1 MKTQAIQFNDLID
14 QIYGMPLED
23 KLELKNLLE
32 HNIAE
37 SRRDEIANNAR
48 KAKKE
53 HKSGKLSFSS
63 NTSELK
69 NML

>member
-1 MKTQAIQFNDLID
+1 MKTQAIQFNDLVD

-32 HNIAE
+32 HNIAD
-37 SRRDEIANNAR
+37 SRRNEIANNAK
-48 KAKKE
+48 KAKEE
-53 HKSGKLSFSS
+53 HKSGNLGFSS

>member
-1 MKTQAIQFNDLID
+1 MKTQAIQFNDLVD

-32 HNIAE
+32 HNIAD
-37 SRRDEIANNAR
+37 SRREEIACNLK
-48 KAKKE
+48 KAKEE
-53 HKSGKLSFSS
+53 HKSGKLYFS
-63 NTSELK
+63 TSITELK

>member
-1 MKTQAIQFNDLID
+1 MKTQAMQFNELVD

-32 HNIAE
+32 HNIAD
-37 SRRDEIANNAR
+37 SRRKEIANNEK
-48 KAKKE
+48 KAKEE

-63 NTSELK
+63 NISEVK
-69 NML
+69 N

>member
-1 MKTQAIQFNDLID
+1 MKTQAIQFNDLVD

-32 HNIAE
+32 HNIAD
-37 SRRDEIANNAR
+37 SRREEIANNAK
-48 KAKKE
+48 KAKE
-53 HKSGKLSFSS
+53 EQKSRKLSFSS

>member
-1 MKTQAIQFNDLID
+1 MKTQGIQFNDLVD

-32 HNIAE
+32 HNIAD
-37 SRRDEIANNAR
+37 SRREEIANNAK
-48 KAKKE
+48 KAKE
-53 HKSGKLSFSS
+53 EQKSRKLSFSS

>member
-1 MKTQAIQFNDLID
+1 MKTQAIQFSDLVD

-32 HNIAE
+32 NNIAE
-37 SRRDEIANNAR
+37 AKREEIASNFK
-48 KAKKE
+48 KAKEE
-53 HKSGKLSFSS
+53 HKSGKLGFSS
-63 NTSELK
+63 NIVELK

>member
-1 MKTQAIQFNDLID
+1 MKTQAIQFNDLVD

-32 HNIAE
+32 HNIAD
-37 SRRDEIANNAR
+37 SRRDEIANNAK
-48 KAKKE
+48 KAKEE
-53 HKSGKLSFSS
+53 HKSRKLSFSS

>member
-1 MKTQAIQFNDLID
+1 MKTQAIQFSDLVD
-14 QIYGMPLED
+14 QIYNMPLED

-32 HNIAE
+32 HNIAD
-37 SRRDEIANNAR
+37 SRRKEIVNNAK
-48 KAKKE
+48 KAMNE

-63 NTSELK
+63 NIAELK

>member
-1 MKTQAIQFNDLID
+1 MKTQAIQFSDLVD

-37 SRRDEIANNAR
+37 SRREEIASNS
-48 KAKKE
+48 KKVKQE

-63 NTSELK
+63 NITELK

>member
-1 MKTQAIQFNDLID
+1 MKTQAIQFSDLVD

-37 SRRDEIANNAR
+37 ARREEIAANSK
-48 KAKKE
+48 KAKQE
-53 HKSGKLSFSS
+53 YKSGKLNFSS
-63 NTSELK
+63 SITELK
-69 NML
+69 TML

>member
-1 MKTQAIQFNDLID
+1 MKTQAIQFNDLVD

-32 HNIAE
+32 HNIAD
-37 SRRDEIANNAR
+37 SRREEIANNAK
-48 KAKKE
+48 KAKE
-53 HKSGKLSFSS
+53 EQKSRKLRFSS

>member
-1 MKTQAIQFNDLID
+1 MKTQAIQFNDLVD

-23 KLELKNLLE
+23 KLELKDLLE
-32 HNIAE
+32 HNIAD
-37 SRRDEIANNAR
+37 SRRNEIANNAK
-48 KAKKE
+48 KAKEE
-53 HKSGKLSFSS
+53 HKSEKLSFSS

>member
-1 MKTQAIQFNDLID
+1 MKTQAIQFNDLVD

-32 HNIAE
+32 HNISE
-37 SRRDEIANNAR
+37 TRREEIATNSK
-48 KAKKE
+48 KAKQE
-53 HKSGKLSFSS
+53 YKSGKLRFSS
-63 NTSELK
+63 NISELK

>member
-1 MKTQAIQFNDLID
+1 MKTQAIQFNDLVD

-32 HNIAE
+32 HYIAD
-37 SRRDEIANNAR
+37 SRRDEIANNAK
-48 KAKKE
+48 KAKE
-53 HKSGKLSFSS
+53 EQKSRKLRFSS

>member
-1 MKTQAIQFNDLID
+1 VD

-23 KLELKNLLE
+23 KLELKHLWE
-32 HNIAE
+32 HHIAD
-37 SRRDEIANNAR
+37 SRRKEIANNAK
-48 KAKKE
+48 KAKEE

-63 NTSELK
+63 SITELK

>member
-1 MKTQAIQFNDLID
+1 MKTQAIPFNDLVD

-37 SRRDEIANNAR
+37 SKRDEIANNAK
-48 KAKKE
+48 KAKDE
-53 HKSGKLSFSS
+53 HISGKLSFSS

>member
-1 MKTQAIQFNDLID
+1 MKPQAIQFNDLVD
-14 QIYGMPLED
+14 QIYKMPLED

-37 SRRDEIANNAR
+37 SRREEIANNA
-48 KAKKE
+48 KEAKKE

-63 NTSELK
+63 DIQELK

>member
-1 MKTQAIQFNDLID
+1 MKTQAIQFNDLVD

-32 HNIAE
+32 HNIAD
-37 SRRDEIANNAR
+37 SRREEIANNA
-48 KAKKE
+48 KKTKEE
-53 HKSGKLSFSS
+53 HKSIKLSFSS

-69 NML
+69 NMM

>member
-1 MKTQAIQFNDLID
+1 MKTQAIQFNDLVD
-14 QIYGMPLED
+14 QIYNMPLED

-37 SRRDEIANNAR
+37 SRRNEIANNDK
-48 KAKKE
+48 KAKEE

-63 NTSELK
+63 GISELK
-69 NML
+69 N

>member
-1 MKTQAIQFNDLID
+1 MKTQAIQFSDLED
-14 QIYGMPLED
+14 QIYGIQLED

-32 HNIAE
+32 HNIADIRKE
-37 SRRDEIANNAR
+37 EIANNA
-48 KAKKE
+48 KKSKEE

-63 NTSELK
+63 NITELK